1 MSEICDDFVEEIIE
15 YPISSAIKRN
25 LQMNEHLIFGK
36 YTCLR
41 CGGAIPSFER
51 IGQYPGALSRTDNQT
66 EICSAC
72 GSNEA
77 FECMRG
83 FLSPQDRWA
92 IQDVLKNSND
102 I

>member
-1 MSEICDDFVEEIIE
+1 MSGIRDNFVEKFQEKAKMRARIR
-15 YPISSAIKRN
+15 Y
-25 LQMNEHLIFGK
+25 LQMKEHLVFGT

-51 IGQYPGALSRTDNQT
+51 IGQYPGALSRTDNKT
-66 EICSAC
+66 EICSDC

-77 FECMRG
+77 LECMRG
-83 FLSPQDRWA
+83 LLTAQDRWA
-92 IQDVLKNSND
+92 IQDVIKNSDD

>member
-1 MSEICDDFVEEIIE
+1 MSEIFDDFVEKLQEKVKMTV
-15 YPISSAIKRN
+15 IKRN
-25 LQMNEHLIFGK
+25 LRMKEHLVFGK

-51 IGQYPGALSRTDNQT
+51 IGQYPGALSRTDNKT
-66 EICSAC
+66 EICSDC

-83 FLSPQDRWA
+83 LLSTQDRWA
-92 IQDVLKNSND
+92 IQDVVKNGDD